1 MHATQR
7 YIGLKQLQRVTQS
20 FEKEKNPQRVFS
32 QKILTITLAR
42 QLEGHCGSVLL
53 TYPPAWPTLGA
64 LGESRGQNIPE
75 IGFKIFSRKYSPQ
88 G

>member
-53 TYPPAWPTLGA
+53 TYPPAWPST
-64 LGESRGQNIPE
+64 RGTGRKPE
-75 IGFKIFSRKYSPQ
+75 GRISQR
-88 G
+88 

>member
-20 FEKEKNPQRVFS
+20 FEKEKNLHPVFS

-42 QLEGHCGSVLL
+42 QLEGHCGFVLL
-53 TYPPAWPTLGA
+53 TRFAKHLGHWA
-64 LGESRGQNIPE
+64 KARGQNIPE